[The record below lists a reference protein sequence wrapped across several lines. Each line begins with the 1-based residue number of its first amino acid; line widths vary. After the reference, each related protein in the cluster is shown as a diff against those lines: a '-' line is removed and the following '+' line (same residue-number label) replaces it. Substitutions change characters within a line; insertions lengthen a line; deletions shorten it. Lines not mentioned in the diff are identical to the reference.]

1 MSNERLSAL
10 ALEMDDQNNNQE
22 EAMKREMRKIEQKHQ
37 EQIRILKKSCEID
50 LDIKSNMIEEQQ
62 RYDNK
67 FKSYIELFLILGKY
81 QNWTS
86 P

>member
-67 FKSYIELFLILGKY
+67 FKSYIEVFLILGKY
-81 QNWTS
+81 QNWTR

>member
-67 FKSYIELFLILGKY
+67 IKTYIVLFVILGKY
-81 QNWTS
+81 QNWTR

>member
-1 MSNERLSAL
+1 
-10 ALEMDDQNNNQE
+10 MDDQNNNQE

-62 RYDNK
+62 RYDK
-67 FKSYIELFLILGKY
+67 
-81 QNWTS
+81 
-86 P
+86 

>member
-67 FKSYIELFLILGKY
+67 FKSFIELFLILGKY
-81 QNWTS
+81 QNWTR

>member
-37 EQIRILKKSCEID
+37 EQIRILKKTCEID

-62 RYDNK
+62 RYDK
-67 FKSYIELFLILGKY
+67 
-81 QNWTS
+81 
-86 P
+86 

>member
-1 MSNERLSAL
+1 
-10 ALEMDDQNNNQE
+10 MDDQNNNQE

-81 QNWTS
+81 QNWTR

>member
-37 EQIRILKKSCEID
+37 EEIRILKKTCEID

-62 RYDNK
+62 RYDK
-67 FKSYIELFLILGKY
+67 
-81 QNWTS
+81 
-86 P
+86 

>member
-22 EAMKREMRKIEQKHQ
+22 EAMKREMRKIEQKYQ

-62 RYDNK
+62 RYDK
-67 FKSYIELFLILGKY
+67 
-81 QNWTS
+81 
-86 P
+86 

>member
-37 EQIRILKKSCEID
+37 EQIRILKKTCEID
-50 LDIKSNMIEEQQ
+50 LDIKSNIIEEQQ
-62 RYDNK
+62 RYDK
-67 FKSYIELFLILGKY
+67 
-81 QNWTS
+81 
-86 P
+86 

>member
-67 FKSYIELFLILGKY
+67 FKS
-81 QNWTS
+81 
-86 P
+86 

>member
-10 ALEMDDQNNNQE
+10 ALEIDDQSHNQE
-22 EAMKREMRKIEQKHQ
+22 EAMKREMKKIEQKHQ

>member
-50 LDIKSNMIEEQQ
+50 MDIKSNMIEEQQ
-62 RYDNK
+62 RYDK
-67 FKSYIELFLILGKY
+67 
-81 QNWTS
+81 
-86 P
+86 

>member
-62 RYDNK
+62 RYDK
-67 FKSYIELFLILGKY
+67 
-81 QNWTS
+81 
-86 P
+86 

>member
-50 LDIKSNMIEEQQ
+50 LDIKL
-62 RYDNK
+62 NK
-67 FKSYIELFLILGKY
+67 S
-81 QNWTS
+81 
-86 P
+86 

>member
-81 QNWTS
+81 QNWTR